1 MSIRKSGSNKMNSGQ
16 NLPPAE
22 EKRATVTAMFDRI
35 APRYDLV
42 NRLMTFRLDVKWRR
56 KSIQA
61 LGLPDQSII
70 LDIACGTGDFCRDLQ
85 KENFNSFGID
95 LSKGMLS
102 SARTS
107 SPLVNAD
114 ALTLPIGDNSID
126 GVTCGFALR
135 NFTSL
140 PPFFKELER
149 VLRSGG
155 RIALLEVDQPANK
168 ILRFGHKIHFGKIV
182 PLIGSLLSDST
193 AYRYLPESV
202 SYLPAFEDLTSM
214 LSTAGFIEVKKV
226 KLTGGV
232 AQVISAT
239 KP

>member
-1 MSIRKSGSNKMNSGQ
+1 MNSGQ

-140 PPFFKELER
+140 PPFFEELER

-193 AYRYLPESV
+193 AYSYLPESV
-202 SYLPAFEDLTSM
+202 SYLPIFEDLADM
-214 LSTAGFIEVKKV
+214 LSASGFIEIKKE